1 MRVGLLGGT
10 FDPVHDGHLALAT
23 AAIEQLSLDGV
34 WFVPTGVPWM
44 KRDEPRS
51 APEHRRAMVELA
63 ISWRP
68 ELHLLTNELDR
79 PGDTYTVDTLDELR
93 AGPMASDE
101 LFLLVGADALGGMHR
116 WKDVSRMFE
125 QATVAAVERDGD
137 RPDPMRLDAV
147 VPGASDRI
155 VWITMAP
162 VAVSATELR
171 GRVSRGE
178 SLRTG
183 VPDTVRDYIEAHGLY
198 RGGVWATTRGG
209 RR

>member
-23 AAIEQLSLDGV
+23 AASEQMSLAGV

-63 ISWRP
+63 IAGRP

-79 PGDTYTVDTLDELR
+79 PGDTYTVDTLEELR

-101 LFLLVGADALGGMHR
+101 LFFVVGADALGGMHR
-116 WKDVSRMFE
+116 WKDVSRLFE
-125 QATVAAVERDGD
+125 QATVAAVERDGG
-137 RPDPMRLDAV
+137 RSDPARLDAV
-147 VPGASDRI
+147 VPGASKRI

-162 VAVSATELR
+162 VAISATELR
-171 GRVSRGE
+171 GRISRGE
-178 SLRTG
+178 PLREG
-183 VPDTVRDYIEAHGLY
+183 VPDAVAAYIEANELY
-198 RGGVWATTRGG
+198 RGGVWATPRGG